1 MSNQINVNVE
11 RTVTEWGGYRFSS
24 EHDPDLVEK
33 WIDDKGSNCW
43 DIDNWETTYEQ
54 DSFIES
60 VDVSEGDG
68 DYHCHHDDEIQKW
81 KDENTL
87 DMNQI
92 FSSGCDVQLITNF
105 INENENLFNSLCKK
119 NCLSEMTLEEQ
130 KVFKNLKKLTTKK

>member
-105 INENENLFNSLCKK
+105 INENK
-119 NCLSEMTLEEQ
+119 
-130 KVFKNLKKLTTKK
+130 